1 MAGGVSK
8 IFLSHTP
15 DFLYPYYKG
24 FEKRC
29 KVHLIQ
35 SHVLYDY
42 RDSWFQEWDSDR
54 SRQVMEWKL

>member
-1 MAGGVSK
+1 MAGGVSN

-35 SHVLYDY
+35 SHVSND
-42 RDSWFQEWDSDR
+42 FVEI
-54 SRQVMEWKL
+54 QVP